1 MTWIVFL
8 KYVLQFVLWIGKS
21 FNGANGQPS
30 SRRLLVFSI
39 FFLCYAIGRVVFVFT
54 CENYLYQLYG
64 CGLDATFILILYG
77 IVNVADIAAIKNGIL
92 PEHKKDK
99 KDENIN

>member
-1 MTWIVFL
+1 
-8 KYVLQFVLWIGKS
+8 
-21 FNGANGQPS
+21 
-30 SRRLLVFSI
+30 
-39 FFLCYAIGRVVFVFT
+39 VFT